1 MYIRQSGSLCVH
13 RCWRATDTAIS
24 VKILTLTGYW
34 CDQNGSWRPS
44 EGRTEC
50 QAKLSWRMLEAGRP
64 FGSDIKLKSRREEE
78 NLEGAQ
84 DTDTA
89 RKAGGPG
96 TASMEEREDRE
107 HSEEMGLMG

>member
-1 MYIRQSGSLCVH
+1 M
-13 RCWRATDTAIS
+13 D
-24 VKILTLTGYW
+24 W

-78 NLEGAQ
+78 SLEGAQ

-89 RKAGGPG
+89 R
-96 TASMEEREDRE
+96 SVYYRDVISL
-107 HSEEMGLMG
+107 H